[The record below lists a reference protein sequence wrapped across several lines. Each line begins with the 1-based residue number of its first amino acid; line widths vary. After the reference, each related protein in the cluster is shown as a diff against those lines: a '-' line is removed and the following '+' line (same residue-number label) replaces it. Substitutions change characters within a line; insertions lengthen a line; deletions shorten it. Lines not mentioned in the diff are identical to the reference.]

1 MGVRIPSGA
10 RFKPLNQH
18 ALVGIGMYL
27 LAAFLFAFNGVMAKP
42 VIELG
47 LSAIRLTEIRNAGS
61 LLVLAAW
68 LLLTRRSAFKIQR
81 AELPF
86 LLAYGVLAFTVVQSL
101 YFVTIS
107 LLPVGIGTLLIFL
120 APVLVA
126 AWLKF
131 VKKKPINNRIWL
143 ALVLVLGGLALVA
156 QVWQGITLNIAG
168 VISAL
173 ICAVALAAF
182 WLLGASGQERRDAVS
197 LTMWGFFFATLTW
210 SVIAPWWS
218 FPWQV
223 LLESVPAIT
232 GGAAETPVWV
242 LIVWNVLM
250 GTIAPFLLVL
260 GSLRILG
267 AERAGIVGTTE
278 PLWAALLGAL
288 LLGEL
293 LTGLQSLGFFV
304 VIAGIALAEFAQRG
318 RGSPTS
324 A

>member
-1 MGVRIPSGA
+1 
-10 RFKPLNQH
+10 
-18 ALVGIGMYL
+18 MYL
-27 LAAFLFAFNGVMAKP
+27 LAAFLFALNGVMAKP

-61 LLVLAAW
+61 LIALAVW
-68 LLLTRRSAFKIQR
+68 LLLTRPSAFRLKKS
-81 AELPF
+81 ELPF

-107 LLPVGIGTLLIFL
+107 FLPVGIGTLLIFL
-120 APVLVA
+120 APVFVA
-126 AWLKF
+126 VWLKF
-131 VKKKPINNRIWL
+131 FSQKSVSNRIWL
-143 ALVLVLGGLALVA
+143 ALVLVMAGLALIA
-156 QVWQGITLNIAG
+156 QVWQGLTLNAAG
-168 VISAL
+168 VASAL

-182 WLLGASGQERRDAVS
+182 WLLGASGQEKRDAVS

-218 FPWQV
+218 FPRG
-223 LLESVPAIT
+223 LLGESLPPLVD
-232 GGAAETPVWV
+232 GAPGFPVWV
-242 LIVWNVLM
+242 LIAWNVLL

-260 GSLRILG
+260 GSLHRLG
-267 AERAGIVGTTE
+267 AERAGIVGTSE

-293 LTGLQSLGFFV
+293 LTGVQIVGFFV
-304 VIAGIALAEFAQRG
+304 VLAGIAVAEFAR
-318 RGSPTS
+318 RPRP

>member
-1 MGVRIPSGA
+1 
-10 RFKPLNQH
+10 
-18 ALVGIGMYL
+18 MYL
-27 LAAFLFAFNGVMAKP
+27 LAAFLFALNGVMAKP

-61 LLVLAAW
+61 LIVLAVW
-68 LLLTRRSAFKIQR
+68 LLLTRPSAFRLKKQ
-81 AELPF
+81 ELPF

-107 LLPVGIGTLLIFL
+107 FLPVGIGTLLIFL

-126 AWLKF
+126 VWLKF
-131 VKKKPINNRIWL
+131 FKRKPVSNRIWL
-143 ALVLVLGGLALVA
+143 ALVLVIAGLALIA
-156 QVWQGITLNIAG
+156 QVWQGLTLNAAG
-168 VISAL
+168 VASAL

-182 WLLGASGQERRDAVS
+182 WLLGASGQEKRDAVS

-218 FPWQV
+218 FPWG
-223 LLESVPAIT
+223 LMGESLPPLVD
-232 GGAAETPVWV
+232 GAPGLPVWV
-242 LIVWNVLM
+242 LVVWNVLL

-260 GSLRILG
+260 GSLRRLG
-267 AERAGIVGTTE
+267 AERAGIVGTSE

-293 LTGLQSLGFFV
+293 LTGVQIVGFFV
-304 VIAGIALAEFAQRG
+304 VLAGIGVAEFARRTRG
-318 RGSPTS
+318 AP